1 MVHAWKPIFEI
12 PDYKD
17 SGDFMPLNP
26 LWVLDKPE
34 QMLQDFISR
43 INNFLLPMTRN
54 AVLTDRTREIQ
65 EENFGLETALISYLF
80 LNKSNRLFQRIC
92 ENPKCGLLFFPVRD
106 TRVFCSPQC
115 ATNARVAKHRAE
127 KKKVSAT
134 KAGKKKNE
142 KVVKNGK

>member
-1 MVHAWKPIFEI
+1 
-12 PDYKD
+12 
-17 SGDFMPLNP
+17 
-26 LWVLDKPE
+26 
-34 QMLQDFISR
+34 MLQDFISA

-80 LNKSNRLFQRIC
+80 LNKTGRLFQRIC
-92 ENPKCGLLFFPVRD
+92 ENPRCGLLFFPKRE
-106 TRVFCSPQC
+106 TRVFCDPQC
-115 ATNARVAKHRAE
+115 ATNVRVARSRAK

>member
-1 MVHAWKPIFEI
+1 
-12 PDYKD
+12 
-17 SGDFMPLNP
+17 
-26 LWVLDKPE
+26 
-34 QMLQDFISR
+34 
-43 INNFLLPMTRN
+43 MTRN

-80 LNKSNRLFQRIC
+80 LNKSNRLFQRTC

-142 KVVKNGK
+142 KVVKNGKPKSK